1 MPVRFY
7 KPYTPGTRGKTV
19 IYIDRSDRPEKKITP
34 NTNLTITKKPC
45 TGRNSR
51 GIITV
56 QGKCGGHKK
65 RLRSIDF
72 HRKQSTLS
80 NVLHVEYDPNRSA
93 NIALVKNRNGQE
105 NYILHTHGVKKG
117 NKVQSGSGYS
127 FYHSFLSLAYGRS
140 IQLKYIPLRTKVHN
154 VELISG
160 RGGQIS
166 RAAGTSAEIIAH
178 KGNFVTLKLPS
189 REVRVVRKECY
200 ATVGE
205 VANGEYKNLVI
216 GKAGRNRWFGKRP
229 KVRGLAKNPND
240 HPHGGGEGRCGIGRT
255 PSTPWGKPTLG
266 PRTRKK
272 NKYSNRYITS
282 RRTRKKK
289 IDNYE

>member
-19 IYIDRSDRPEKKITP
+19 IYIDKSDRPEKKITP
-34 NTNLTITKKPC
+34 NANLTTIRKPC
-45 TGRNSR
+45 AGRNSR
-51 GIITV
+51 GVITV
-56 QGKCGGHKK
+56 RGKCGGHKK

-72 HRKQSTLS
+72 HRKQSALL
-80 NVLHVEYDPNRSA
+80 NVSHVEYDPNRSA
-93 NIALVKNRNGQE
+93 NIALVKNEDGQE
-105 NYILHTHGVKKG
+105 SYILHARGVKKG
-117 NKVQSGSGYS
+117 HKVQSGSGYS
-127 FYHSFLSLAYGRS
+127 SYRDFSSLAYGRS
-140 IQLKYIPLRTKVHN
+140 IQLEYIPLKTKVHN
-154 VELISG
+154 IELTSG

-166 RAAGTSAEIIAH
+166 RAAGTSAEIIARE
-178 KGNFVTLKLPS
+178 GNFITLKLPS

-205 VANGEYKNLVI
+205 VANSEHKSLVV

-229 KVRGLAKNPND
+229 KVRGSAKNPND
-240 HPHGGGEGRCGIGRT
+240 HPHGGGEGRCGIGRI
-255 PSTPWGKPTLG
+255 PSTPWGKPALG

-272 NKYSNRYITS
+272 NKYSDRYIIS

-289 IDNYE
+289 NR